1 MEQEQLSPED
11 PQHTGR
17 SESTETDE
25 TAAQTQSQ
33 RCAEL
38 EALLPAYALGATDPE
53 EAAMVRAAL
62 ADCPQAAQKLAEY
75 EALAESLLYSAPP
88 QRLPP
93 HLATRI
99 QAAIAQPAPTP
110 ARPGPLDRLRQA
122 WQGWSLTGRLA
133 GAALALLLVVNGYWI
148 QHTLRLQQEL
158 RQMNEKLQQQN
169 IALFVLASESRQQLT
184 LPPAQEGSQA
194 HASVIWTPEYD
205 TAILLAES
213 FPRLTDD
220 QVYQLWLLKDGER
233 ISAGLFTVDDLGAG
247 ALVFHTPQPLDQ
259 YDIIGITPEPAGG
272 SPGPT
277 APPVVRLQM

>member
-1 MEQEQLSPED
+1 MEQEPLSPKD
-11 PQHTGR
+11 PQHIGR
-17 SESTETDE
+17 SEPGETGE
-25 TAAQTQSQ
+25 TAAQSQ

-38 EALLPAYALGATDPE
+38 EALLPAYALGAADPE
-53 EAAMVRAAL
+53 EAALVRAAL
-62 ADCPQAAQKLAEY
+62 ADCPHAAQMLAEY

-93 HLATRI
+93 HLAARI
-99 QAAIAQPAPTP
+99 QAAIAQPAPTS
-110 ARPGPLDRLRQA
+110 AWSSLLDRLRQA
-122 WQGWSLTGRLA
+122 WQGWSLAGRLA
-133 GAALALLLVVNGYWI
+133 GATLALLLVVNGYWI

-184 LPPAQEGSQA
+184 LPPAQEGSPA